1 MTTTA
6 ACLGLG
12 RSIPRCPT
20 WRPIQR
26 RSFEPVGQKEPIL
39 RQQTLTQMW
48 SPQFSPDPRI
58 PGIGLAFSCTTS
70 TAAES
75 SAITGTC
82 PGSPSHCFSPTAKS
96 ASSCSPTRRPCS
108 ARICSPRRA
117 FARGLVCR
125 RRAPG
130 CRALMCLSVRI
141 SEGPGFLMNVPSRRL
156 RRGARLT
163 LWRDD
168 PRSFQLNADG
178 TSLDA
183 SGSLMITFTGAP
195 RIYFPSIERR
205 GSIDLMVV
213 HRGPG
218 SLCL

>member
-1 MTTTA
+1 M
-6 ACLGLG
+6 
-12 RSIPRCPT
+12 
-20 WRPIQR
+20 
-26 RSFEPVGQKEPIL
+26 
-39 RQQTLTQMW
+39 
-48 SPQFSPDPRI
+48 
-58 PGIGLAFSCTTS
+58 
-70 TAAES
+70 
-75 SAITGTC
+75 TGTC
-82 PGSPSHCFSPTAKS
+82 PGSPSPCFSPTAKS

-141 SEGPGFLMNVPSRRL
+141 SEGPGFLTNVPSRRL

-168 PRSFQLNADG
+168 PRSFQLNVDG

-183 SGSLMITFTGAP
+183 SGSLVITFTGAP

-213 HRGPG
+213 HQGRVHCVCSSGARCCHVDTAHDLGLDNEAIGRLGCQPHR
-218 SLCL
+218 